1 MVKEILTAENII
13 KKFGGLIALKGVS
26 IGIRQGEI
34 VGIMGPNGSGK
45 TTLINVISGVYMP
58 DEGRVIFEG
67 KDITY
72 IPSHLR
78 ARMGILR
85 TYQTPR
91 PFRKLSVIENVAIAV
106 RNNPRYNRENVYKV
120 SRDILTFV
128 GLEKYIDAPVSSL
141 NTFMLKKLD
150 LARALALSPKL
161 LMIDEIVAGLT
172 EAEALEVSKLIKELH
187 RQGITLIIVEHVI
200 PFLAETCERIIVLNE
215 GKIIAE
221 GKPDEV
227 ISNPAVISSYIG

>member
-26 IGIRQGEI
+26 ISVRQGEI

-187 RQGITLIIVEHVI
+187 RQGITLMIVEHVI

>member
-1 MVKEILTAENII
+1 MAKEILTAKNII

-161 LMIDEIVAGLT
+161 LMIDEMVAGLT

-187 RQGITLIIVEHVI
+187 RQGITLMIVEHVI

>member
-1 MVKEILTAENII
+1 MAKEILTAKNII

-106 RNNPRYNRENVYKV
+106 RNNPRYNRENIYKV

-161 LMIDEIVAGLT
+161 LMIDEMVAGLT

-187 RQGITLIIVEHVI
+187 RQGITLMIVEHVI
-200 PFLAETCERIIVLNE
+200 SFLAETCERIIVLNE

>member
-187 RQGITLIIVEHVI
+187 RQGITLMIVEHVI

>member
-72 IPSHLR
+72 IPSYLR

-187 RQGITLIIVEHVI
+187 RQGITLMIVEHVI

>member
-1 MVKEILTAENII
+1 MAKEILTAKNII

-161 LMIDEIVAGLT
+161 LMIDEMVAGLT

-187 RQGITLIIVEHVI
+187 RQGITLMIVEHVI
-200 PFLAETCERIIVLNE
+200 SFLAETCERIIVLNE

>member
-1 MVKEILTAENII
+1 MVKEILTVENII

-26 IGIRQGEI
+26 ISVRQGEI

-187 RQGITLIIVEHVI
+187 RQGITLMIVEHVI

>member
-13 KKFGGLIALKGVS
+13 KKFGGNIALKGVS

-34 VGIMGPNGSGK
+34 IGIMGPNGSGK

-187 RQGITLIIVEHVI
+187 RQGITLMIVEHVI

>member
-26 IGIRQGEI
+26 IGVRQGEI

-187 RQGITLIIVEHVI
+187 RQGITLMIVEHVI

>member
-1 MVKEILTAENII
+1 M
-13 KKFGGLIALKGVS
+13 GL
-26 IGIRQGEI
+26 
-34 VGIMGPNGSGK
+34 NGSGK

-72 IPSHLR
+72 IPSYLR

-187 RQGITLIIVEHVI
+187 RQGITLMIVEHVI